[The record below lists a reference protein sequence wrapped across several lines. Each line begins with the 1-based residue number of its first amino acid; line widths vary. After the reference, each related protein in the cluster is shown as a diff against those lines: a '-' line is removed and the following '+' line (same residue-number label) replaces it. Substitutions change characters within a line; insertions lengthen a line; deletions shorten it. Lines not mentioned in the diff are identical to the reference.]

1 MYGTIQIY
9 EALPPVSGF
18 FITAKAHIEAK
29 YNQSIGENVPSHHHV
44 VSPEPASSPIIQQ
57 RMGE

>member
-18 FITAKAHIEAK
+18 FITAQAHIEAK

-44 VSPEPASSPIIQQ
+44 VSPAQTQPLPQ
-57 RMGE
+57 